1 MLKQK
6 NGKRSA
12 KLSLVLTGVAVSVA
26 ALLLCAFLAS
36 IIAYSSGDPTAIMP
50 ALSLSAL
57 ILAGVIPSAVTT
69 RFCGPAWAIVS
80 AAVTVALILILALIL
95 SGGRIPSAT
104 LMNCG
109 CYLGSSALTAALAR
123 KRPRRTRHP
132 KRK

>member
-12 KLSLVLTGVAVSVA
+12 RLSPVLTGVSVSVA
-26 ALLLCAFLAS
+26 TLLMCAFLAS
-36 IIAYSSGDPTAIMP
+36 VIAYSSRDPTAILP
-50 ALSLSAL
+50 ALTLSAL
-57 ILAGVIPSAVTT
+57 ILAGVLPSAVTT
-69 RFCGPAWAIVS
+69 RFCGTAGAIVS

-123 KRPRRTRHP
+123 KRPRRTRHSR
-132 KRK
+132 RK